1 VINFRFHIASL
12 VAVFLALALGIVIGS
27 TVIDRAI
34 VDRLNSRLDTIKRE
48 SNETDR
54 RNDEL
59 ELFNQR
65 QEDYL
70 DQLKT
75 YAVASRLDG
84 VPVVPLAVRGVDES
98 PVQDTVTLAQ
108 ESGAMVPGIL
118 WLEPKLALEDD
129 AAVEE
134 LATILGNPTL
144 TRREARTTL
153 WQRLAARLRAGGAV
167 GGGDRDLLQALVDGG
182 FLGFEA
188 VGDIPDDFALSS
200 YPGLGSRIL
209 LAGGT
214 GGQLAVDGTVV
225 PLTRAFAADDVP
237 TVLGEVFRDEDGGP
251 ERGSVVAAVRE
262 DGDLAAEVSTVD
274 DLDLLEG
281 RIAAVLALSDLTRGT
296 VGSYGYGDGATPL
309 PASLE
314 ATGS

>member
-34 VDRLNSRLDTIKRE
+34 VDRLNNRLDTIKRE
-48 SNETDR
+48 SNDTDR

-75 YAVASRLDG
+75 YAGANRLDG

-108 ESGAMVPGIL
+108 ASGGVVPGIL
-118 WLEPKLALEDD
+118 WLEPKLALQDG

-134 LATILGNPTL
+134 LATILGDPTL
-144 TRREARTTL
+144 NRRELRATL
-153 WQRLAARLRAGGAV
+153 WQLLAARLRAGGAV
-167 GGGDRDLLQALVDGG
+167 GGDRDLLQALVDGG
-182 FLGFEA
+182 FLAFEA
-188 VGDIPDDFALSS
+188 VGDTPDDFALSS
-200 YPGLGSRIL
+200 YPGLGSRVL
-209 LAGGT
+209 LVSGT

-225 PLTRAFAADDVP
+225 PLTEAFAADDVP
-237 TVLGEVFRDEDGGP
+237 TVLGEVFRDEDNGP
-251 ERGSVVAAVRE
+251 ERGTVVAPVRDDDE
-262 DGDLAAEVSTVD
+262 LAAEVSTVD

-281 RIAAVLALSDLTRGT
+281 RIAAVLALADLTRGT
-296 VGSYGYGDGATPL
+296 VGHYGYADGAATPV

-314 ATGS
+314 TTGS